1 MWAAATVDLSL
12 PPTVFWSLTLEEFT
26 VLWERHEARETL
38 ANYRAGV
45 IASLLFN
52 VNRGPKQRP
61 VSWREFFPDGR
72 QAQRRLTAGEVIARM
87 DAWKQAVEEGQGNG
101 KLG

>member
-1 MWAAATVDLSL
+1 MWAAAAVDLSL
-12 PPTVFWSLTLEEFT
+12 PPGVFWDLTLEEF
-26 VLWERHEARETL
+26 VALWERHEARETL

-52 VNRGPKQRP
+52 VHRGPKQRP

-72 QAQRRLTAGEVIARM
+72 QAQRRLTPAEVVARM
-87 DAWKQAVEEGQGNG
+87 DAWKQAVEEGHG